1 MAEATAPTSNPKATL
16 RMPTTLALGWRRT
29 RIKLRQFFRDNES
42 AFFTF
47 ALPMFLMIIFG
58 SVFNTEIAPGVT
70 FAQYF
75 VAGMIA
81 SGVVYTG
88 FQNLAITIPQERD
101 DGTLKRLQGTP
112 MPKASYFIGKIG
124 LVLVAYVAQVIL
136 LGIIG
141 VIFFKLEL
149 PTEASKWLTFAWVSV
164 LGLLCCT
171 LLGLA
176 FSSVPKSG
184 RGAPAIVSP
193 VVLVLQFTSGV
204 FFVFSQLPVWMQH
217 LASLF
222 PLKWLVQGMQSVF
235 LPESFASQTTGTDSW
250 QLGQVALVLG
260 IWTIGGLAV
269 ALLTFRWQ
277 SRSR

>member
-1 MAEATAPTSNPKATL
+1 MAKA
-16 RMPTTLALGWRRT
+16 
-29 RIKLRQFFRDNES
+29 
-42 AFFTF
+42 
-47 ALPMFLMIIFG
+47 
-58 SVFNTEIAPGVT
+58 
-70 FAQYF
+70 
-75 VAGMIA
+75 
-81 SGVVYTG
+81 G
-88 FQNLAITIPQERD
+88 FE
-101 DGTLKRLQGTP
+101 
-112 MPKASYFIGKIG
+112 SYFIGKIG
-124 LVLVAYVAQVIL
+124 LVVVAYVAQVIL

-141 VIFFKLEL
+141 VVFFKLEL
-149 PTEASKWLTFAWVSV
+149 PTEASKWLTFAWVSI

-204 FFVFSQLPVWMQH
+204 FFVYSQLPTWMQH

-250 QLGQVALVLG
+250 QLGQVALVLSV
-260 IWTIGGLAV
+260 WTIGGLVV

-277 SRSR
+277 SRGR